1 MCIVVVFTV
10 FIAFLLDDILYF
22 FVNQGGSL
30 SSMVDVS
37 CGIKLES
44 IFKIV
49 LFRMNTFSLTLVFT
63 NALFQ
68 SKLAIGRLIRSVLHL
83 GSARRH
89 ENKVVDN
96 EFPD

>member
-1 MCIVVVFTV
+1 MIF
-10 FIAFLLDDILYF
+10 FIFL
-22 FVNQGGSL
+22 VNQEGSL
-30 SSMVDVS
+30 SSLVNAS

-63 NALFQ
+63 NALSQ
-68 SKLAIGRLIRSVLHL
+68 SNIAIGRLIRSVLHL

-89 ENKVVDN
+89 ENKVMDN

>member
-1 MCIVVVFTV
+1 MR
-10 FIAFLLDDILYF
+10 FLIF

-30 SSMVDVS
+30 SSTVNVS

-44 IFKIV
+44 IFRIV

-63 NALFQ
+63 KPQ
-68 SKLAIGRLIRSVLHL
+68 SQSNISIARLIRLVFAYFASC
-83 GSARRH
+83 ARLH

-96 EFPD
+96 EFSG